1 MWLWILLGIVGL
13 VVLSSILVV
22 ACMWG
27 TNRGFRPK
35 GRIEGTLYIE
45 GVPAPAGHWVA
56 SHLSRDMPRLSSGS
70 FTSVMWNKYTKT
82 TEGGHFVFKSLPAGE
97 IGLGRAFP
105 DGEPRNG
112 RFGDP
117 STSPTS
123 SREMTVE
130 VRSGETTQVELGK
143 TGYTVRGRFVFPE
156 GISEEVDWSRCDE
169 PFMTIDDTLDYSP
182 PEELTEAEQTAWWKE
197 FSKSEASKVWRDALQ
212 RMYAIRIEADGTYC
226 VHNVYPGRY
235 RLHIRVNRPSTFGK
249 RPTSRPHGF
258 FDGHIEVNA
267 SDEDGI
273 DTIHLDDIKLR
284 HYERLEIGDA
294 LPCRIVQT
302 EENEPIDLTAFRGRH
317 LLLVLWW
324 PNYFD
329 DKKFLK
335 QLARLQK
342 QFSDS
347 QAFDLVSLGMNTED
361 YIIHPWMT
369 RHDTFFNHYEVRE
382 EDSASLATA
391 FGVLDRALF
400 LVDPDGKIVA
410 IEDQPK
416 AMVPHITQRVQ
427 DSVAN

>member
-13 VVLSSILVV
+13 VVLSSVLVV

-27 TNRGFRPK
+27 TTRGFRPK

-45 GVPAPAGHWVA
+45 GVPASAGHWVA
-56 SHLSRDMPRLSSGS
+56 SHLSRDMPRLCPVR
-70 FTSVMWNKYTKT
+70 FYSVMWSEYTKT
-82 TEGGHFVFKSLPAGE
+82 NAGGHFVFKSLPVGE
-97 IGLGRAFP
+97 VRLGRAFP
-105 DGEPRNG
+105 DGKPLIG
-112 RFGDP
+112 RFGGALTSP
-117 STSPTS
+117 STSC
-123 SREMTVE
+123 EMTAQ
-130 VRSGETTQVELGK
+130 VRPGETTQVELGR

-156 GISEEVDWSRCDE
+156 GLSEELDWNFCE
-169 PFMTIDDTLDYSP
+169 KPFMTTDDPLDFSP
-182 PEELTEAEQTAWWKE
+182 PEGLTGAERADWKRDFLE
-197 FSKSEASKVWRDALQ
+197 SEACRAWRDALQ
-212 RMYAIRIEADGTYC
+212 RLYAIRIEADGTYC

-235 RLHIRVNRPSTFGK
+235 RFHIRVNRPITFGK
-249 RPTSRPHGF
+249 RLTPRPHGF

-267 SDEDGI
+267 PDEDGI

-416 AMVPHITQRVQ
+416 TMVPHITQRLR